1 MSTYENRID
10 QTKGNVKECFFHYT
24 NYQSTIVQ
32 KVILI
37 HRGRNLRKTQPPRLI
52 LVTLLLLVK
61 ATELRSINWKFLTNP
76 RVNEISEVCHI
87 RRKNRNSV
95 LRKPSAHYF
104 CSVFVKKNC
113 CWRNFSCSPWFSA
126 SGVRRDSS
134 NAGVATPWR
143 RDHSDA
149 TVQADFVSRRRRR
162 RHKNEVI
169 AAKIYRST
177 YSSFVRNAYLEFCK
191 VKKRRKY
198 LWD

>member
-1 MSTYENRID
+1 MKYRKFAIFEEEKTEILCYEN
-10 QTKGNVKECFFHYT
+10 H
-24 NYQSTIVQ
+24 
-32 KVILI
+32 
-37 HRGRNLRKTQPPRLI
+37 QPI
-52 LVTLLLLVK
+52 TSV
-61 ATELRSINWKFLTNP
+61 RSLW
-76 RVNEISEVCHI
+76 
-87 RRKNRNSV
+87 
-95 LRKPSAHYF
+95 
-104 CSVFVKKNC
+104 KKN

-162 RHKNEVI
+162 RHKNELI

-191 VKKRRKY
+191 VKREENICEINKSFFFKHRNMQRWLTFSFGRDGGRIKVEPVDDSRRR
-198 LWD
+198 LDFGWC